1 MKRIKSLAIAAT
13 LLLAIGC
20 DRGKHPG
27 QIGEVAPTFTVKDAS
42 HSINLSQYRGKTV
55 VLNFWASWCVPCIE
69 ELPSLMA
76 LQKAMPNIQVLAVS
90 IDDDDTAYQ
99 NFMKEYGVTLL
110 SIRDG
115 SEGANLKFGSVRVPE
130 TFAIDK
136 NGIIRRKFISSQQW
150 TSPEIMD
157 FLNKL

>member
-1 MKRIKSLAIAAT
+1 
-13 LLLAIGC
+13 
-20 DRGKHPG
+20 
-27 QIGEVAPTFTVKDAS
+27 
-42 HSINLSQYRGKTV
+42 
-55 VLNFWASWCVPCIE
+55 
-69 ELPSLMA
+69 MA

-130 TFAIDK
+130 TFTIDK
-136 NGIIRRKFISSQQW
+136 NGIIRRKFIGPQEW

-157 FLNKL
+157 FLSKL